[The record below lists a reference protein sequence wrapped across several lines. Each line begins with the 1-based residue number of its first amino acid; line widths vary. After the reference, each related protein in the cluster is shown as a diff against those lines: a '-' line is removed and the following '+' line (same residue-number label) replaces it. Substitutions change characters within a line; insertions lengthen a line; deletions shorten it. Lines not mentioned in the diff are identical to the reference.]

1 MCAIKNGE
9 SVDTSMGLTPIEGLV
24 MGTRS
29 GDAGL
34 GVVLYMM
41 EKENLSLKAMSDI
54 VNKKSGLLGISG
66 LTSDMRD
73 LRKARDEGNEK
84 AKLAIDI
91 FVYRIRKYIGSYTY
105 VLGGADMIV
114 FTGGI
119 GENEELIRKMV
130 CENLEFAGIELD
142 LALNNSAKGEPTIIS
157 SPNSKTKVV
166 VMPTNEELVIACD
179 TNKIVSKNNCF

>member
-1 MCAIKNGE
+1 
-9 SVDTSMGLTPIEGLV
+9 
-24 MGTRS
+24 
-29 GDAGL
+29 
-34 GVVLYMM
+34 
-41 EKENLSLKAMSDI
+41 
-54 VNKKSGLLGISG
+54 
-66 LTSDMRD
+66 
-73 LRKARDEGNEK
+73 
-84 AKLAIDI
+84 
-91 FVYRIRKYIGSYTY
+91 
-105 VLGGADMIV
+105 MIV